1 MNEKDGK
8 NEEIAIPSDKKKVSK
23 DISTPNI
30 LDKKE
35 KRADN
40 ELKLEDLLENDDY
53 IYDLNANSNSRFIKI
68 LTTENIKKLIDYCLL
83 QTTKLDE
90 NSTIAKRYPYYSCQI
105 LCSERV
111 LLFSKS
117 IDQIKESNNL
127 KLSKKEIDNN
137 DKKITQASSQDKKE
151 ESTQISLLPINS
163 IDINNINEEFYDN
176 IDSNIYKTELEKPS
190 FDDYFKYKSD
200 IGNEERYVEISET
213 EIKKN
218 TISIKPI
225 TDYDKE
231 EKQII
236 DDILNEIFQVLKEE
250 KKENLNNYTYIGY
263 FQKIV
268 NYLLFNEENII
279 MDYLFRDPERPI
291 KLFYKHLDKAAMEN
305 IIENILNILVDRED
319 NLIDIQDSKYN
330 NIILDMLIELAS
342 DVNFEKVEYVFDLI
356 INTLIN
362 NSDKHLIE
370 LIFNKNKCILVNLR
384 TFIEVIINREKYRKN
399 ENNDKTIIG
408 VLKILNQ
415 LNTIIMDSFKE
426 SLYYK
431 KNNKHIDIP
440 INVYI
445 KVNTFEYQY
454 VIKRGKT
461 IKKIFDAYNDNI
473 NIYLE
478 EMIKIFNLIKEDI
491 VNKYKEN
498 IGNKNNKE
506 KIEIK
511 FNKEIETDN
520 NVENKEKIEN
530 NKINNNKNNKSKNK
544 IFNLRHLSEW
554 EFIAN
559 TLSLYIYSFYAID
572 KFDSYTKNSYFNCE
586 NLFKIMNKYYFN
598 YPKNNIY
605 QNTFTEIIKLICNE
619 KCPKYLLKHFL
630 KEKNNKRNKFIS
642 KIIKNIKEEINSKNK
657 LSLGTNIELLRII
670 YDSKN
675 AYILKIFEK
684 FEKDENSKNIFND
697 YMTPKLERKL
707 LDEWEY
713 SFSEIFNS
721 ENENNTTF
729 DGNDIELKRNFD
741 SFNKMTQIFLDK
753 RKANKLNISNNND
766 NDANNVKI
774 KIKEK
779 EENYKYGDILNTIK
793 ATKKI
798 IEYEKDINENNNEK
812 EPYFGIVAE
821 EMFES
826 EETTINDKIP
836 ANT

>member
-8 NEEIAIPSDKKKVSK
+8 NEEIANPFDEKKASK
-23 DISTPNI
+23 DISAPII

-83 QTTKLDE
+83 QNTKLDE
-90 NSTIAKRYPYYSCQI
+90 NSTIEKRYPYYSCQI
-105 LCSERV
+105 LCSEHV

-117 IDQIKESNNL
+117 IACIKESNNL

-137 DKKITQASSQDKKE
+137 DKKEAQPFSQDKKE
-151 ESTQISLLPINS
+151 ETTQISLLPINS
-163 IDINNINEEFYDN
+163 IDINNINEEYYDN

-225 TDYDKE
+225 TDYDEK

-268 NYLLFNEENII
+268 NYLLFNEQNII

-291 KLFYKHLDKAAMEN
+291 KLFYKHLDKAAMED

-330 NIILDMLIELAS
+330 NIILDMLIELAK
-342 DVNFEKVEYVFDLI
+342 DINFEKVEYVFDLI

-415 LNTIIMDSFKE
+415 LNIIKSNNICCFLENYSAIIMDSFKE

-431 KNNKHIDIP
+431 NNNKHIDIP

-461 IKKIFDAYNDNI
+461 IKK
-473 NIYLE
+473 
-478 EMIKIFNLIKEDI
+478 
-491 VNKYKEN
+491 
-498 IGNKNNKE
+498 
-506 KIEIK
+506 
-511 FNKEIETDN
+511 
-520 NVENKEKIEN
+520 
-530 NKINNNKNNKSKNK
+530 
-544 IFNLRHLSEW
+544 
-554 EFIAN
+554 
-559 TLSLYIYSFYAID
+559 
-572 KFDSYTKNSYFNCE
+572 
-586 NLFKIMNKYYFN
+586 
-598 YPKNNIY
+598 
-605 QNTFTEIIKLICNE
+605 
-619 KCPKYLLKHFL
+619 
-630 KEKNNKRNKFIS
+630 
-642 KIIKNIKEEINSKNK
+642 
-657 LSLGTNIELLRII
+657 
-670 YDSKN
+670 
-675 AYILKIFEK
+675 
-684 FEKDENSKNIFND
+684 
-697 YMTPKLERKL
+697 
-707 LDEWEY
+707 
-713 SFSEIFNS
+713 
-721 ENENNTTF
+721 
-729 DGNDIELKRNFD
+729 
-741 SFNKMTQIFLDK
+741 
-753 RKANKLNISNNND
+753 
-766 NDANNVKI
+766 
-774 KIKEK
+774 
-779 EENYKYGDILNTIK
+779 
-793 ATKKI
+793 
-798 IEYEKDINENNNEK
+798 
-812 EPYFGIVAE
+812 
-821 EMFES
+821 
-826 EETTINDKIP
+826 
-836 ANT
+836 